1 MTTMAP
7 PRATELPARATELPA
22 RATELPARR
31 VRLITGPAAVAQ
43 ARGQVRAAIRAWRA
57 PVDSDVAILLT
68 SDLVTDAARHETG
81 EMITL
86 AVRCGRGRLR
96 VDVHGTS
103 RAWPVTDGPDGA
115 GIGPGLTLVARLA
128 AEWGFYR
135 TPTGTVVYFTLPFQP
150 DLAEGGGHG

>member
-7 PRATELPARATELPA
+7 PRLIELPARATALPA
-22 RATELPARR
+22 CR
-31 VRLITGPAAVAQ
+31 VRLTIGPAAVAQ
-43 ARGQVRAAIRAWRA
+43 ARGQVRTAIHAWGA
-57 PVDSDVAILLT
+57 PVDTDVAILLT
-68 SDLVTDAARHETG
+68 SDLVTDAIRHETG
-81 EMITL
+81 QTITL

-103 RAWPVTDGPDGA
+103 RAWPVADGPAGG
-115 GIGPGLTLVARLA
+115 GIGPGLTLVARLS

-150 DLAEGGGHG
+150 GIAEDGRRG

>member
-7 PRATELPARATELPA
+7 PRAIELPAPATELPA
-22 RATELPARR
+22 CR
-31 VRLITGPAAVAQ
+31 VRLTAGPAAVAQ

-57 PVDSDVAILLT
+57 PVDTDVAILLT
-68 SDLVTDAARHETG
+68 SDLVTDAVRHEAG

-103 RAWPVTDGPDGA
+103 RVWPVADGPAGK
-115 GIGPGLTLVARLA
+115 GIGPGLTLVASLS
-128 AEWGFYR
+128 AEWGFFR

-150 DLAEGGGHG
+150 DPSEVVGRG